1 MWTTKIKIKT
11 NFRSAAILLRE
22 QVLTRLGELGVE
34 PGDVSVSLIQE
45 PDAQDSPEPD
55 PADVYAALS
64 DSSQSL
70 EERARKITEMFPMR
84 TRE

>member
-1 MWTTKIKIKT
+1 MWTTKIKVKT

-22 QVLTRLGELGVE
+22 QVLTRLVELGVE

-45 PDAQDSPEPD
+45 SDAPDSPEPD
-55 PADVYAALS
+55 PADVYAVLS
-64 DSSQSL
+64 DSSQSP
-70 EERARKITEMFPMR
+70 EERARKITEMLPMR